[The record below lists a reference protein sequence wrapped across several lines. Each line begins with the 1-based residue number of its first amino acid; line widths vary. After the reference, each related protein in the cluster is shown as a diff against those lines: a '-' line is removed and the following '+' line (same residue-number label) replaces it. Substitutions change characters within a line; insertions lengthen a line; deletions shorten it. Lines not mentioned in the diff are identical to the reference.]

1 MTSAPDQL
9 TRLYAHLRWA
19 DERVLRALRA
29 ATAPEPRAAELYAHV
44 VAAEH
49 VWLSRVRGEPAS
61 VGVWP
66 APDLDAIARLAV
78 ETHAALAALVS
89 TADDAALAR
98 EVAYVNS
105 AGEAFRSRLD
115 DILLHVALHGA
126 YHRGQIAA
134 SLRRSGAEPIA
145 TDYIAFVRGAPAAVY
160 RPDAQR

>member
-1 MTSAPDQL
+1 MTGAPDHL
-9 TRLYAHLRWA
+9 ARLYAHLRWA
-19 DERVLRALRA
+19 DERALRALRA
-29 ATAPEPRAAELYAHV
+29 APAPEPHATELYAHM

-49 VWLSRVRGEPAS
+49 VWLARVRGEPARVS
-61 VGVWP
+61 VWP
-66 APDLDAIARLAV
+66 APDLDAMARLAA
-78 ETHAALAALVS
+78 ETHAALDALVS
-89 TADDAALAR
+89 AADDAALAR

-145 TDYIAFVRGAPAAVY
+145 TDYIAFARGAPAAVH
-160 RPDAQR
+160 RPDPRR